1 MVYTAKTL
9 KPFIPAVN
17 GPAAMMV
24 LIRMGADPRHTAGDT
39 IMRAPYIAEYL
50 RVETSPE
57 HIDSLKA
64 FMNPY
69 TGERFT
75 ASELS
80 EKYQDYDSYSEFDGS
95 DGYDTPFRTYNEE
108 QQDFVIRS
116 AETVKQIR
124 EAEAKQDEAR
134 EAIAEL
140 AMTGRA
146 WL

>member
-17 GPAAMMV
+17 GPAAIVV
-24 LIRMGADPRHTAGDT
+24 LIRVGTDPRYTAGDT

-50 RVETSPE
+50 KVETDPE
-57 HIDSLKA
+57 EIDSLKA

-80 EKYQDYDSYSEFDGS
+80 EAYKDYNSYTEFDGS
-95 DGYDTPFRTYNEE
+95 DGCDMPFRTYNEE

-116 AETVKQIR
+116 AETFEQIR
-124 EAEAKQDEAR
+124 EAEAKQNEAR

-140 AMTGRA
+140 AVTGRA